1 MRRNALYIASLIL
14 VLLFM
19 MSLTAAAQTDSAG
32 NVFISD
38 TTSVPQTVERDLYWA
53 GRSRVFDHYQIG
65 KSLLAAGRDITV
77 NESSVGGSVRAAGY
91 SITLNGVDVTDNIT
105 AAGYNLQASGI
116 TAAGVYLAGHSLYFS
131 GTADSVNLFGD
142 NVTLDGEIHG
152 DANIYATK
160 VTFGENLLV
169 DGTLTVHSGSEPAL
183 PNGAKAGDFVFIKSE
198 SATKVDVNI
207 DSSGPHIELKDSGVP
222 TAAVTTPG
230 EAAAEPVKSRSS
242 FDFVSFLRGM
252 IGNLLLAA
260 LICLLLG
267 GEELGKPG
275 KMLLKRPFPMLGT
288 GAAGV
293 FVIPGIILVLLFV
306 WSGPSSAG
314 LLAILFAVVC
324 IYALIFT
331 GMTLANTLLPRY
343 TNNKVLNNEWICSL
357 IGALVFWLLRKI
369 PVFGSILQFA
379 ALIYTLGYFL
389 QVIYLRLRGKS
400 TRKSAKKAMDNTPQA
415 DVLEPVESV
424 KPAESEAAVD
434 AEPAGNQAPIAE
446 EESAEAKN

>member
-1 MRRNALYIASLIL
+1 MRRNALNIASLIL

-38 TTSVPQTVERDLYWA
+38 STSVPQTVERDLYWA

-183 PNGAKAGDFVFIKSE
+183 PSGAKAGDFVFIKSE
-198 SATKVDVNI
+198 SATKVDVKI
-207 DSSGPHIELKDSGVP
+207 DSGVPHIELKDSGASN
-222 TAAVTTPG
+222 AAVTASG
-230 EAAAEPVKSRSS
+230 DAKAEPVK
-242 FDFVSFLRGM
+242 FNFVSFLRGM

-306 WSGPSSAG
+306 WSGSSSAG

-324 IYALIFT
+324 IYALIFA

-434 AEPAGNQAPIAE
+434 AEPAGDQAPIAE
-446 EESAEAKN
+446 EGSAEAKN